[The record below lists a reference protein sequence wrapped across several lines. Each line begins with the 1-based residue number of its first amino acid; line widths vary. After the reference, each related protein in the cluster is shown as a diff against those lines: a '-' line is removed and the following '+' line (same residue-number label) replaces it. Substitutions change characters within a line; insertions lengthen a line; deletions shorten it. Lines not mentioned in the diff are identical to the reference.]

1 MKFFGA
7 IYKTILDALFPLS
20 KEEEE
25 ILSFTPEEATRKL
38 PAAPPYDASVV
49 PLKSVKS
56 VFAYKDE
63 RVSKL
68 VWSIKY
74 KKSIH
79 STQIGGYALY
89 KTLPQ
94 GSKAVIVPIP
104 ITSRRRRER
113 GFNQCELLLD
123 EIQRLDFEKRFIF
136 EKDLLQRVQ
145 HASHQTLKSRDE
157 RLRSSK
163 GIFSV
168 NEEPAKQLMGALST
182 FDHLVI
188 IIDDVITTGST
199 MKEALD
205 VLRSAGFSNVAGLS
219 LAH

>member
-1 MKFFGA
+1 MKFLGA

-20 KEEEE
+20 KAEEE
-25 ILSFTPEEATRKL
+25 ILLLTPEKALAKL
-38 PAAPPYDASVV
+38 PAALAYDASVV

-74 KKSIH
+74 KKSVH
-79 STQIGGYALY
+79 SVQIGGYALY
-89 KTLPQ
+89 KALPQ
-94 GSKAVIVPIP
+94 DSRAAIVPIP

-123 EIQRLDFEKRFIF
+123 EIQRLDSEKRFIF
-136 EKDLLQRVQ
+136 EKDLLQRVR

-168 NEEPAKQLMGALST
+168 NEEIVKQIKGATLNS
-182 FDHLVI
+182 DHLI
-188 IIDDVITTGST
+188 IVIDDVITTGST

-205 VLRSAGFSNVAGLS
+205 VLRSSGFSNVAGLS